1 MKTKARF
8 TSLLVLASALGL
20 LSGCAS
26 LQSVS
31 VTAVP
36 QDRSRVVE
44 ADEGNVAFLGIHFDN
59 SFADGLRD
67 KLKAQCPRGKVTGIY
82 TKYETVWYFLVQKRK
97 VSASG
102 FCVGADAPV
111 PAPQTEVQ
119 ADSRPSAKE
128 GHGGS
133 S

>member
-1 MKTKARF
+1 MKTKVHFA
-8 TSLLVLASALGL
+8 SLFVLASALGL

-67 KLKAQCPRGKVTGIY
+67 QLKAKCPKGKVTGIY
-82 TKYETVWYFLVQKRK
+82 TKYESVWYFLVQKRK

-102 FCVGADAPV
+102 FCVIEAPA
-111 PAPQTEVQ
+111 APPSGVQ
-119 ADSRPSAKE
+119 ADSGSSSTE
-128 GHGGS
+128 GNGGS